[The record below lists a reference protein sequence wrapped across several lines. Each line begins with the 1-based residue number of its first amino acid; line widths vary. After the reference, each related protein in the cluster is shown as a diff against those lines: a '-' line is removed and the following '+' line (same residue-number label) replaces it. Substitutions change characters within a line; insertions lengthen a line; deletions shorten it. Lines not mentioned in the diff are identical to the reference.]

1 MKITVNDC
9 LSLES
14 FSPSILAAGKRNIGN
29 RVRSVS
35 VMDAANV
42 ETAIKNNGVREQIV
56 LTSFYGM
63 TGKEKLQCEVVKG
76 LAKEGVSALVIF
88 HVEKGLTGADS
99 EVIETAEQ
107 VGLP

>member
-63 TGKEKLQCEVVKG
+63 TGKESCNAKLSKAWQRRESVRWSFFMLKKV
-76 LAKEGVSALVIF
+76 
-88 HVEKGLTGADS
+88 
-99 EVIETAEQ
+99 
-107 VGLP
+107 

>member
-42 ETAIKNNGVREQIV
+42 DK
-56 LTSFYGM
+56 
-63 TGKEKLQCEVVKG
+63 K
-76 LAKEGVSALVIF
+76 
-88 HVEKGLTGADS
+88 
-99 EVIETAEQ
+99 
-107 VGLP
+107 